1 MVMLQRR
8 LFTIDEY
15 HKMAEAGIFCED
27 DRVELIEGEIVV
39 MMPIGSRH
47 ASTVKRANRILGRLL
62 GDLAIISIQDPV
74 LLPPRSE
81 PEPDVAVLRL
91 RPDLYAASHPI
102 PEDVLLLIEV
112 ADSSRAMDIAVK
124 MPMYARAGIRESW
137 IIDLT
142 LNQIEVYRRP
152 EHGVY
157 QERTIPIRGGT
168 LTVLAFP
175 DVSIPVSDLL
185 P

>member
-15 HKMAEAGIFCED
+15 HKMADAGIFCAE
-27 DRVELIEGEIVV
+27 DRVELIEGEVVV

-47 ASTVKRANRILGRLL
+47 AGTVNRTGDVLRESLGNRVLVSTQN
-62 GDLAIISIQDPV
+62 PV
-74 LLPPRSE
+74 RLPPYSE
-81 PEPDVAVLRL
+81 PQPDIAVLVR
-91 RPDLYAASHPI
+91 RADYYIASHPMPDEI
-102 PEDVLLLIEV
+102 YLLIEV
-112 ADSSRAMDIAVK
+112 ADSSRAMDLAVK
-124 MPMYARAGIRESW
+124 MPMYARAGIRELW

-152 EHGVY
+152 ENGVY
-157 QERTIPIRGGT
+157 QERATLLRGGT
-168 LTVLAFP
+168 LTIAAFP
-175 DVSIPVSDLL
+175 DISIPVTDLI